1 MNIWIGT
8 DLAADIL
15 GSVKDTPGDKVA
27 QVIVKN
33 ANEPYYKGICS
44 DAKRCGVEIIT
55 AEKLVHNCT
64 YPTIS
69 LNPYIRVPDA
79 INLDGGY
86 LTPCTAEASM
96 RLLRRYGFIFQGA
109 DVLLLGRSERVGE
122 PLSHL
127 LTRANATVTI
137 AHSLT
142 KSSSIWRLAQNADL
156 IISSVGRADFTELEL
171 KPTATVVDI
180 GGDFV
185 GISGIQNYVPFI
197 GGVGPVTRAILM
209 EHILK
214 FRRFKEDKKKTMLKI
229 ENTEVMGWEHAIRGM
244 RNPKNSWEKSDSNWR
259 YIAPAQ
265 RENHILASYSDDSE
279 FWIGPNDADLMNRLR
294 NAGTDHRK
302 FMRMITVYL
311 DITAPLYTDKSGKK
325 QVRTQ
330 DSTKMAETR
339 DAYSLSSGTPQEQ
352 LYADYAN
359 KMKSLGNQARKE
371 MVHTGKIEYSASAKE
386 TYLPEYKSL
395 TAKLNIALKNA
406 PRERQAQVIANSV
419 VAAKEQENPDMTK
432 SEKKKAKS
440 QALSAART
448 SVGAKRENIKITD
461 REWEAIQ
468 AGAISENKLYQILNN
483 TDLGKRCGRL

>member
-137 AHSLT
+137 AHSNSGDLRRI
-142 KSSSIWRLAQNADL
+142 KNNA
-156 IISSVGRADFTELEL
+156 
-171 KPTATVVDI
+171 
-180 GGDFV
+180 
-185 GISGIQNYVPFI
+185 
-197 GGVGPVTRAILM
+197 
-209 EHILK
+209 
-214 FRRFKEDKKKTMLKI
+214 
-229 ENTEVMGWEHAIRGM
+229 EN
-244 RNPKNSWEKSDSNWR
+244 
-259 YIAPAQ
+259 
-265 RENHILASYSDDSE
+265 
-279 FWIGPNDADLMNRLR
+279 
-294 NAGTDHRK
+294 
-302 FMRMITVYL
+302 
-311 DITAPLYTDKSGKK
+311 
-325 QVRTQ
+325 
-330 DSTKMAETR
+330 
-339 DAYSLSSGTPQEQ
+339 
-352 LYADYAN
+352 
-359 KMKSLGNQARKE
+359 
-371 MVHTGKIEYSASAKE
+371 
-386 TYLPEYKSL
+386 
-395 TAKLNIALKNA
+395 
-406 PRERQAQVIANSV
+406 
-419 VAAKEQENPDMTK
+419 
-432 SEKKKAKS
+432 
-440 QALSAART
+440 
-448 SVGAKRENIKITD
+448 
-461 REWEAIQ
+461 
-468 AGAISENKLYQILNN
+468 
-483 TDLGKRCGRL
+483 

>member
-197 GGVGPVTRAILM
+197 GGIGPVTRAILM

-214 FRRFKEDKKKTMLKI
+214 FRRFKEDKKNNA
-229 ENTEVMGWEHAIRGM
+229 EN
-244 RNPKNSWEKSDSNWR
+244 
-259 YIAPAQ
+259 
-265 RENHILASYSDDSE
+265 
-279 FWIGPNDADLMNRLR
+279 
-294 NAGTDHRK
+294 
-302 FMRMITVYL
+302 
-311 DITAPLYTDKSGKK
+311 
-325 QVRTQ
+325 
-330 DSTKMAETR
+330 
-339 DAYSLSSGTPQEQ
+339 
-352 LYADYAN
+352 
-359 KMKSLGNQARKE
+359 
-371 MVHTGKIEYSASAKE
+371 
-386 TYLPEYKSL
+386 
-395 TAKLNIALKNA
+395 
-406 PRERQAQVIANSV
+406 
-419 VAAKEQENPDMTK
+419 
-432 SEKKKAKS
+432 
-440 QALSAART
+440 
-448 SVGAKRENIKITD
+448 
-461 REWEAIQ
+461 
-468 AGAISENKLYQILNN
+468 
-483 TDLGKRCGRL
+483 

>member
-64 YPTIS
+64 HPTIS

-185 GISGIQNYVPFI
+185 GILWMTP
-197 GGVGPVTRAILM
+197 
-209 EHILK
+209 
-214 FRRFKEDKKKTMLKI
+214 
-229 ENTEVMGWEHAIRGM
+229 
-244 RNPKNSWEKSDSNWR
+244 
-259 YIAPAQ
+259 
-265 RENHILASYSDDSE
+265 
-279 FWIGPNDADLMNRLR
+279 
-294 NAGTDHRK
+294 
-302 FMRMITVYL
+302 L
-311 DITAPLYTDKSGKK
+311 DILRCTIEMLNAYRESYLETKDKQDWWQMIQLLPSSYN
-325 QVRTQ
+325 QRRTVMLNYEVLANMYKSRRNHKL
-330 DSTKMAETR
+330 DEWHTFCDWIESLP
-339 DAYSLSSGTPQEQ
+339 YSELI
-352 LYADYAN
+352 
-359 KMKSLGNQARKE
+359 
-371 MVHTGKIEYSASAKE
+371 TGKGNSA
-386 TYLPEYKSL
+386 PE
-395 TAKLNIALKNA
+395 
-406 PRERQAQVIANSV
+406 NSYC
-419 VAAKEQENPDMTK
+419 
-432 SEKKKAKS
+432 S
-440 QALSAART
+440 
-448 SVGAKRENIKITD
+448 
-461 REWEAIQ
+461 
-468 AGAISENKLYQILNN
+468 
-483 TDLGKRCGRL
+483 GRR

>member
-209 EHILK
+209 EI
-214 FRRFKEDKKKTMLKI
+214 
-229 ENTEVMGWEHAIRGM
+229 
-244 RNPKNSWEKSDSNWR
+244 
-259 YIAPAQ
+259 
-265 RENHILASYSDDSE
+265 
-279 FWIGPNDADLMNRLR
+279 
-294 NAGTDHRK
+294 
-302 FMRMITVYL
+302 
-311 DITAPLYTDKSGKK
+311 
-325 QVRTQ
+325 
-330 DSTKMAETR
+330 
-339 DAYSLSSGTPQEQ
+339 QE
-352 LYADYAN
+352 
-359 KMKSLGNQARKE
+359 
-371 MVHTGKIEYSASAKE
+371 I
-386 TYLPEYKSL
+386 
-395 TAKLNIALKNA
+395 
-406 PRERQAQVIANSV
+406 
-419 VAAKEQENPDMTK
+419 
-432 SEKKKAKS
+432 
-440 QALSAART
+440 
-448 SVGAKRENIKITD
+448 
-461 REWEAIQ
+461 
-468 AGAISENKLYQILNN
+468 
-483 TDLGKRCGRL
+483 